1 MKVKKTNMKLTLKQL
16 KQLIREQVEESKESI
31 ALRNKRV
38 ALASANRVIKL
49 MQAIKD
55 KLQDVFQ
62 DDNQWMEVEKH
73 LDMAAE
79 LVVSKQNELET
90 DPWKKAQMMDMSDL

>member
-1 MKVKKTNMKLTLKQL
+1 MKITVEQL

-62 DDNQWMEVEKH
+62 DDDQWMEVEKH

-79 LVVSKQNELET
+79 LVVRKQNELET
-90 DPWKKAQMMDMSDL
+90 DPMKKAQMMNMSDL

>member
-1 MKVKKTNMKLTLKQL
+1 MKVTLKEL

-31 ALRNKRV
+31 ALSNKRV

-62 DDNQWMEVEKH
+62 DDDQWMEVENH
-73 LDMAAE
+73 LDMAAK
-79 LVVSKQNELET
+79 LVVRKQNELEP
-90 DPWKKAQMMDMSDL
+90 DPMKKAQMMDWSDY

>member
-1 MKVKKTNMKLTLKQL
+1 MKITVEQL
-16 KQLIREQVEESKESI
+16 KQLIREQVEESRESI

-62 DDNQWMEVEKH
+62 DDDQWMEVEKH
-73 LDMAAE
+73 LDMAAK
-79 LVVSKQNELET
+79 LVVRKQNELET
-90 DPWKKAQMMDMSDL
+90 DPMKKAQMMDMSDL

>member
-1 MKVKKTNMKLTLKQL
+1 MKVTLKEL

-31 ALRNKRV
+31 ALSNKRV

-62 DDNQWMEVEKH
+62 DDDQWMEVENH
-73 LDMAAE
+73 LDMAAK
-79 LVVSKQNELET
+79 LVVRKQNELEP
-90 DPWKKAQMMDMSDL
+90 DPMKKAQMMDWSDQ